1 MNARVS
7 LWLTAMAFVAAL
19 ASPATA
25 NAQAKPQAK
34 TKVKPPVT
42 TIYLVRHAEKDTA
55 NPADPALSAAGAAR
69 ALVLRQTLVK
79 RAPVAIFTT
88 DTKRTRTTV
97 APLAEALKIEP
108 QVYDPRRGHDLVDRI
123 EKEYHGKT
131 VVVVGHSNT
140 LLPFIDDFGA
150 TRPVEEIADNEY
162 DYLFTVRLMD
172 GATPTVEVRGYGAER
187 KGKAAAKP
195 SAQAAPMK

>member
-7 LWLTAMAFVAAL
+7 LWLTAVAFVAAL
-19 ASPATA
+19 VSPAEA

-79 RAPVAIFTT
+79 RAPVALFTT
-88 DTKRTRTTV
+88 DTKRTRATI

-162 DYLFTVRLMD
+162 DYLFTVRLVD
-172 GATPTVEVRGYGAER
+172 GATPTVDVRGYGAER
-187 KGKAAAKP
+187 KTKAAAKP